1 MDKRKLLFED
11 NLKTNFQDFNNDFKD
26 NKLKVNDIKN
36 RDQSN
41 KRVSTKQPYEANNK
55 SNELNNKTNSSF
67 SIYQDNDTSYFRKRI
82 EDLQFRVDSQ
92 DLKLKAKDKEIQHQ
106 QSQIKQYILE
116 LHQIQIIEK
125 DYKEQIIALNSVLS
139 QWKDKYFA
147 NLKEY
152 QYKLATIT
160 RQASQD
166 QNSLKKKYEEIIEQ
180 QQKEIEQIELRFEN
194 ERDNIYKSMELQNKS
209 QHINEEINVRNSLS
223 IQQELISKYDE
234 LETENMG
241 LREKILVFEA
251 NQDELKFHIQQISG
265 RLLEQV
271 NKTVQLE
278 QQKQQEIQNCQNLL
292 LAKDKQINNLLIQIE
307 ESKNDEQYL
316 DQEKLVQLENLNN
329 QLIEQNSQLEDENQK
344 LKTQHSDQFEQEN
357 EELKLIIQKQKQQI
371 QKQQQELTQYIQQ
384 KNQFEQ
390 LSISE
395 ANLKSQEQQ
404 VEFNAILQQLSQAE
418 QECEKLRQQNHT
430 LQNSISN
437 QQIFGYQKDELLE
450 QIESYVRDI
459 KEKDE
464 VIQSQRINQKEF
476 EKVLAQYR
484 AENKE
489 YKTKNELLS
498 NQNEISTLQIE
509 EILREKQ
516 QLQKQLESLANENKL
531 QTKEIQNLQET
542 INIQMRKENDNSLIM
557 KIENLKNKN
566 SILQEQNIML
576 SQKADE
582 VLEEFEQKTKFYQ
595 LEIAE
600 TQELYN
606 LISLQLNEKELKLKQ
621 LEENLVLQ
629 KEHSQ
634 QLFEN
639 NQTLQ
644 EDQRLYHQQLS
655 NFKQITEDTQIYDVD
670 FQNQLQDQ
678 QIKSKTSDRQKGF
691 EFNNVE
697 ERQEI
702 TTYVSKQENNQNEEL
717 LQMINDFD
725 LQLRSEKELNE
736 NLNLQLQNLQGEFL
750 ALQEDKLKSLIQTEK
765 QEEQIKQ
772 LTQKLTEQKLL
783 NEDLQQT
790 YQSNLEIELEKNK
803 NTFENTINLLQEEKD
818 QLKQK
823 TIEAIQ
829 ENIDL
834 QNKLQQFETELLQK
848 QLQLSRIDHQ
858 QVVESYENENSNN
871 FELEQSTE
879 GRQYLIVKNEKS
891 EQVNNQQED
900 DVQVQEFMKDENS
913 QIKKLEQE
921 FEFQQQAQVPLNQ
934 KGLREQIVS
943 SFEQS
948 SQSVEQ
954 ASNQETL
961 VLKLIEKINF
971 DEHSV
976 LSNPKPEQQ
985 ELFEVDQQPKEVSFN
1000 QQQDDPSK
1008 ISKELANNLINNVL
1022 IDAIESVLNLSK

>member
-26 NKLKVNDIKN
+26 NKLKANDIKN

-67 SIYQDNDTSYFRKRI
+67 TIYQDNDTSYFRKRI

-116 LHQIQIIEK
+116 LHQVQIMEK
-125 DYKEQIIALNSVLS
+125 DYKEQILALNSELS

-209 QHINEEINVRNSLS
+209 QHINEEIN
-223 IQQELISKYDE
+223 ELISKYDE

-241 LREKILVFEA
+241 LREKIIVFEA

-278 QQKQQEIQNCQNLL
+278 QQKQQDIQNCQNLL

-344 LKTQHSDQFEQEN
+344 LKTQLSDQLEQDN
-357 EELKLIIQKQKQQI
+357 EDLKLIIQKQKQQI
-371 QKQQQELTQYIQQ
+371 EKQQQELTQYIQE

-390 LSISE
+390 QSISE
-395 ANLKSQEQQ
+395 VNSKSQEQQ
-404 VEFNAILQQLSQAE
+404 IEINAILQQLSQAE
-418 QECEKLRQQNHT
+418 QECEKLRQQNHN

-437 QQIFGYQKDELLE
+437 QQIFGYQKDELLD

-516 QLQKQLESLANENKL
+516 HLQKQLESLANENKL
-531 QTKEIQNLQET
+531 QTKELQNLQET
-542 INIQMRKENDNSLIM
+542 LNIYMRKENDHSLIM
-557 KIENLKNKN
+557 KIENLENKN
-566 SILQEQNIML
+566 SILQEQNFML
-576 SQKADE
+576 QQKADE
-582 VLEEFEQKTKFYQ
+582 VMEEFEQKTKFYQ
-595 LEIAE
+595 SEIAE
-600 TQELYN
+600 TQEVYK
-606 LISLQLNEKELKLKQ
+606 LISLQLNEKEIQLKQ

-644 EDQRLYHQQLS
+644 EDQRLCHQQLS
-655 NFKQITEDTQIYDVD
+655 NFKYQTEDTLDEIDSKYKI
-670 FQNQLQDQ
+670 QDQ
-678 QIKSKTSDRQKGF
+678 QIKSKTFDKQKVF

-697 ERQEI
+697 VQQDI
-702 TTYVSKQENNQNEEL
+702 TTYESKQENSQNEEL
-717 LQMINDFD
+717 LQMIKEFD

-736 NLNLQLQNLQGEFL
+736 NLNLQLKNLQDEFL
-750 ALQEDKLKSLIQTEK
+750 ALQEEKLNSLISIEK

-772 LTQKLTEQKLL
+772 LIYELAEQKRL
-783 NEDLQQT
+783 NETLQQT
-790 YQSNLEIELEKNK
+790 YNSNLEMELEKNK
-803 NTFENTINLLQEEKD
+803 NTFEYTINILQEEKD

-834 QNKLQQFETELLQK
+834 QNKLQHFETELLQK
-848 QLQLSRIDHQ
+848 QLQLSRIDHE

-871 FELEQSTE
+871 FELEQSPE
-879 GRQYLIVKNEKS
+879 GKQYQIIKNEKS
-891 EQVNNQQED
+891 DQVNNQYGGE
-900 DVQVQEFMKDENS
+900 VQYQEFMKDDKS
-913 QIKKLEQE
+913 QMKKLEQE
-921 FEFQQQAQVPLNQ
+921 FEFQQQVQVPLNQ
-934 KGLREQIVS
+934 KELREQIVS

-954 ASNQETL
+954 PSNQETL
-961 VLKLIEKINF
+961 VSKLIEKINL
-971 DEHSV
+971 DEHSI

-985 ELFEVDQQPKEVSFN
+985 ELFEVNQQIKEVSFN

-1008 ISKELANNLINNVL
+1008 ISIISKQLANNLINNVL